1 MGVAFYAEN
10 DMRWASGT
18 VGVSFG
24 NYSFNG
30 DFISMIFKK
39 KMPQHLLCN
48 LVSGRDM
55 NTVWEFNRKK
65 ILPFNFHAALV

>member
-18 VGVSFG
+18 VGVSFR

-39 KMPQHLLCN
+39 KNAAAFIVQSC
-48 LVSGRDM
+48 
-55 NTVWEFNRKK
+55 FRKRYEHRLG
-65 ILPFNFHAALV
+65 I